1 MNTKLLMTASAI
13 IMGANGIIASFMPRE
28 ILQTLGQTPT
38 STLILIVQIA
48 GALYFGFALMN
59 WMAKSFLIGGI
70 YAKPLSAGNLAH
82 FGIAGIALIKV
93 VINSSVTSTY
103 ILVLA
108 IVYVLFAIA
117 FGIVFVTNPKV
128 KQVTIERK

>member
-13 IMGANGIIASFMPRE
+13 IMGANGIIASFMPGE

-38 STLILIVQIA
+38 ATLIVIVQIA

-70 YAKPLSAGNLAH
+70 YAKPLSAGNLTH
-82 FGIAGIALIKV
+82 FGIAGIALVKA
-93 VINSSVTSTY
+93 VINNSVTSTY
-103 ILVLA
+103 MLVLA

-117 FGIVFVTNPKV
+117 FAIAFVTNPKT
-128 KQVTIERK
+128 KQITTDRK